1 MLVFYLASLLQFLI
15 VIDKLHHN
23 VELSTSLVDGPHDVL
38 EVHLED
44 IVTQLFCP
52 RNIVYDLL
60 LKSIHRFFL
69 DLS

>member
-1 MLVFYLASLLQFLI
+1 MLVLDLASFLQFLI

-23 VELSTSLVDGPHDVL
+23 VELSTSLVDGSYDVL
-38 EVHLED
+38 EIYLED

-60 LKSIHRFFL
+60 LKSIHRFLL